1 MRPHPRSKR
10 RYWRDRKRQE
20 TRLKKRDAALNFLSH
35 AIFSLYPATNWKNLP
50 VFPEAITNTGI
61 IWANIAKPMPM
72 PPNDWMCGFY
82 PGFRSFSPSQGMG
95 RIIENPALQ
104 KEIDFS
110 NRWDFRSNKEIDE
123 WRDAMF
129 AAAGMPPPNPW
140 EPAPEDTP
148 DRKVYND
155 LMSMRLG
162 SFAMPLPPG
171 MDLMRGFDQPYPPV
185 NPTIRVVDA
194 ETGQQYYPSEL
205 TIATPGANRMRL
217 IHPNGEDLTAKYHI
231 LTYDTVTGLISYF
244 HHGGPY
250 DHGHTCIE
258 YIHGIKIIMKP

>member
-1 MRPHPRSKR
+1 MKPHPQSK
-10 RYWRDRKRQE
+10 KRQHQDRQRNNRC
-20 TRLKKRDAALNFLSH
+20 TRRLEKFDDIYCWEGSSSVSYSYDTFLEKATLQDVIPMASTWSAWRYDYKLKRHL
-35 AIFSLYPATNWKNLP
+35 
-50 VFPEAITNTGI
+50 
-61 IWANIAKPMPM
+61 
-72 PPNDWMCGFY
+72 
-82 PGFRSFSPSQGMG
+82 R
-95 RIIENPALQ
+95 
-104 KEIDFS
+104 
-110 NRWDFRSNKEIDE
+110 
-123 WRDAMF
+123 
-129 AAAGMPPPNPW
+129 AGPNPW

-148 DRKVYND
+148 DRKSYND

-194 ETGQQYYPSEL
+194 ETRQQYYPSEL
-205 TIATPGANRMRL
+205 TIATPGAYRMRL

-231 LTYDTVTGLISYF
+231 QSYDTVTGQISYF